1 LRLGGIVLKIKGRKK
16 VTFIIIAGFCLV
28 LLGTLYWTDID
39 YLDNLL
45 TIIKKSQINNE
56 NISEE
61 KSGESDDKII
71 ESRMSEEA
79 VKKIIEN
86 IAESFVMNCFARN
99 ESNINALLSKDTS
112 YIRSPDGSSFIRYT
126 GDGLLVEG
134 YMDTDKNLEEYRQRW
149 CYVENDKA
157 LAGVELKLKGN
168 KTPIIWYLHFKKEDN
183 QWKLFML
190 ENDYTPAEPTF

>member
-1 LRLGGIVLKIKGRKK
+1 LKIKSRKK
-16 VTFIIIAGFCLV
+16 LTFIIVAGLCLV
-28 LLGTLYWTDID
+28 LLGTLFWTDMD

-45 TIIKKSQINNE
+45 TIIKKSNIDNE
-56 NISEE
+56 NTNEE
-61 KSGESDDKII
+61 KSGESDDKIS

-86 IAESFVMNCFARN
+86 IAEDFVMNCFARN

-112 YIRSPDGSSFIRYT
+112 YIKSPDGSSLIRYT
-126 GDGLLVEG
+126 GDGMLVEG

-157 LAGVELKLKGN
+157 LAGVEIRLKGN
-168 KTPIIWYLHFKKEDN
+168 RKPIIWYLHFKKEDN